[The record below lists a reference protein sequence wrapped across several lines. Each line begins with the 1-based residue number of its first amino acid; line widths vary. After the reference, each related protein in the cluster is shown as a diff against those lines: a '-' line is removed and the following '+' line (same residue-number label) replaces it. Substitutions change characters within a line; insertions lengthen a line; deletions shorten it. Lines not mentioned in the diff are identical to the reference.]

1 MDITKGS
8 IKEDEKIINQA
19 ISVFL
24 DLVKKYMF
32 IPYHIENWVILF
44 DIHEKGVMSLP
55 LGTLKSLI
63 VNMSTNCSGRLYK
76 FFIVNPP
83 WILRASW
90 SVITGFMDPETATK
104 M

>member
-1 MDITKGS
+1 M
-8 IKEDEKIINQA
+8 
-19 ISVFL
+19 L
-24 DLVKKYMF
+24 
-32 IPYHIENWVILF
+32 IPYYIENWVILF
-44 DIHEKGVMSLP
+44 DIHEKGIMSLP

-63 VNMSTNCSGRLYK
+63 VNMSTNCSGRLEK

-90 SVITGFMDPETATK
+90 RMITGFMDPETASK

>member
-1 MDITKGS
+1 M
-8 IKEDEKIINQA
+8 
-19 ISVFL
+19 L
-24 DLVKKYMF
+24 

-44 DIHEKGVMSLP
+44 DIHEKGIMSLP

-63 VNMSTNCSGRLYK
+63 VNMSNNCSGRLYK

-90 SVITGFMDPETATK
+90 SVITGFMDPETASK